1 MKYANNKINIVSV
14 VFLAATLYS
23 CSAQD
28 ESLNLAKFQNSVQT
42 NSQIADSTT
51 ATSNDIAF
59 SDEIR
64 SFEENYT
71 KSMGSNSG
79 NSVLLFGY
87 KTMNVTGKDK
97 EVLEWQCRKYKKEI
111 EEQKGIFV
119 APDYSFYRIYFP
131 MSDAI
136 VNFNETEMHANAKG
150 IVALTKAVSSYKSS
164 HDSISI
170 VGRVKTDGVSGCG
183 SNLILK
189 DKILLKTHL
198 HPSHSTNNFSYVFDM
213 GAICCGESRSVA
225 RSQASCTVNHLPY
238 KNCSDAFMI
247 WGNNCVQRKDVC
259 MDFNG
264 YGSDCV
270 KGPKTYFVGSDCQ
283 KAMLQ
288 GHCWNEIMN

>member
-59 SDEIR
+59 SNEIR

-71 KSMGSNSG
+71 KSMGSNSD

-111 EEQKGIFV
+111 GASGVIQATGKVTVILGKFSEEI
-119 APDYSFYRIYFP
+119 SR
-131 MSDAI
+131 I
-136 VNFNETEMHANAKG
+136 VNAK
-150 IVALTKAVSSYKSS
+150 K
-164 HDSISI
+164 
-170 VGRVKTDGVSGCG
+170 
-183 SNLILK
+183 
-189 DKILLKTHL
+189 
-198 HPSHSTNNFSYVFDM
+198 
-213 GAICCGESRSVA
+213 
-225 RSQASCTVNHLPY
+225 
-238 KNCSDAFMI
+238 
-247 WGNNCVQRKDVC
+247 
-259 MDFNG
+259 
-264 YGSDCV
+264 
-270 KGPKTYFVGSDCQ
+270 
-283 KAMLQ
+283 
-288 GHCWNEIMN
+288 